1 MNSIARPARK
11 SELSLTHSPVDPAA
25 VGAWWRLLNETGD
38 VFYVHDLDGRLL
50 AVNPAFY
57 RATGYTEADLP
68 RLNISDLLTPEDFA
82 ANGARIASFLAGGE
96 LQFPVEMAI
105 RRKDGS
111 LSYAE
116 FVPAVIDGQDG
127 LPLIVGVARD
137 VSARTMADAE
147 LREAAAFQ
155 ATLAEVSLALH
166 AAQTLDELCLLIC
179 SQGRRLLGV
188 SAARLFLVRETGLV
202 PVASEGATAFLSQE
216 HYPLDRGGSLVI
228 TLRTGTTMAVDSN
241 GEPNVPP
248 TVLLLPLNG
257 RRGPLGVLALHEP
270 HTPGCLDDR
279 LSQRAEILAMQA
291 AVAVENAQLI
301 EELRRADRLKS
312 DFLASVSHD
321 LRTPLN
327 VIIGYTDL
335 QIEGVLG
342 PVTAE
347 QLDALRRMRS
357 TSLSLAALINA
368 TLDLNRL
375 EAGRSLIESVP
386 VSLDQ
391 LWAELLLEFEEY
403 PDWGQVP
410 LRWQAD
416 AVPGFCSDPEKLK
429 LIVRN
434 LVSNALKFTRA
445 GTITITIG
453 YDAAARRLELTVAD
467 SGPGIAA
474 EDLPQIFG
482 MFRQGA
488 HARGGVGLGLYLVKR
503 VVELL
508 GGEIN
513 VTSRIGVGST
523 FRVALPADPA
533 R

>member
-1 MNSIARPARK
+1 MNPIARLAHK
-11 SELSLTHSPVDPAA
+11 SAPPLPRSPVDPAA
-25 VGAWWRLLNETGD
+25 VEAWWRLLNETGD

-68 RLNISDLLTPEDFA
+68 HLNISDLLTSEDFA
-82 ANGARIASFLAGGE
+82 SNGARIASFLAGGK
-96 LQFPVEMAI
+96 LQYPVEMAI

-111 LSYAE
+111 LGYAE
-116 FVPAVIDGQDG
+116 FVPTVIDGEDR

-137 VSARTMADAE
+137 VTARTLADAE

-166 AAQTLDELCLLIC
+166 AAQTLDELCPLIC
-179 SQGRRLLGV
+179 AQGRRLLGV
-188 SAARLFLVRETGLV
+188 SAARLFLVREAGLV
-202 PVASEGATAFLSQE
+202 AVASEGAAFLSHE
-216 HYPLDRGGSLVI
+216 HHPLDRGGALMT
-228 TLRTGTTMAVDSN
+228 TLRTGTTMAMDDN
-241 GEPNVPP
+241 GEPNARP
-248 TVLLLPLNG
+248 TVLLLSLNG

-270 HTPGCLDDR
+270 HTAGCLDDR
-279 LSQRAEILAMQA
+279 LRQRAAIFAMQA
-291 AVAVENAQLI
+291 AVAVENAHLI

-386 VSLDQ
+386 VNLDQ

-403 PDWGQVP
+403 PDWGQIP
-410 LRWQAD
+410 LRWNAD
-416 AVPGFCSDPEKLK
+416 AVPGFRSDPEKLK

-434 LVSNALKFTRA
+434 LVSNALKFTRTGA
-445 GTITITIG
+445 ITITIG
-453 YDAAARRLELTVAD
+453 YDADARRLELTVAD
-467 SGPGIAA
+467 SGPGIAGD
-474 EDLPQIFG
+474 DLPQIFG

-513 VTSRIGVGST
+513 VTSLIGVGST

-533 R
+533 L